1 MNKLREGIIYNSI
14 GKYSN
19 VLISLIV
26 QIILAR
32 MITPK
37 EFGII
42 AIVNVFL
49 VFFQLLSDF
58 GFGPAVIQQKDL
70 DDLEIN
76 HIYSFTV
83 YYSIVLALLLCFS
96 SKFITNFYN
105 LSELRTAIP
114 LMSIVLLLNSL
125 ISLPQ
130 SILLKQKNFKIV
142 NYAQIFGNLFNGLI
156 SVFFA
161 YLGYSFMSIIFGQ
174 ITRGIILLC
183 IYLYLTKMRFTFH
196 FSFKPISKIFGFAKN
211 QLIFNIINYFSRNL
225 DNILIGRYMSPTE
238 LGFYDKAYQ
247 LTLYPNSIFTGVI
260 TSAIQPV
267 FSEFEDNVSHIKNG
281 YLRVTNVLANL
292 SIPLTVFLFF
302 NSKDIILL
310 LYGEQWLNSEMVFK
324 ILCISVWIQML
335 QSCTGAFLQSANRTD
350 LLLLSGILSSILN
363 IIGII
368 FGIRLG
374 DIKWVAIMI
383 LISFSINF
391 IQTNFLMMNIAFNT
405 TIIEFFKNL
414 LKPVVLGLI
423 ILCIFIF
430 VPSFSFNPF
439 INLTINGTILLCG
452 MLIGLLVT
460 DQFRDLLS
468 ILK

>member
-1 MNKLREGIIYNSI
+1 M
-14 GKYSN
+14 
-19 VLISLIV
+19 
-26 QIILAR
+26 
-32 MITPK
+32 
-37 EFGII
+37 
-42 AIVNVFL
+42 
-49 VFFQLLSDF
+49 
-58 GFGPAVIQQKDL
+58 
-70 DDLEIN
+70 
-76 HIYSFTV
+76 
-83 YYSIVLALLLCFS
+83 
-96 SKFITNFYN
+96 
-105 LSELRTAIP
+105 
-114 LMSIVLLLNSL
+114 
-125 ISLPQ
+125 
-130 SILLKQKNFKIV
+130 
-142 NYAQIFGNLFNGLI
+142 
-156 SVFFA
+156 
-161 YLGYSFMSIIFGQ
+161 
-174 ITRGIILLC
+174 
-183 IYLYLTKMRFTFH
+183 
-196 FSFKPISKIFGFAKN
+196 
-211 QLIFNIINYFSRNL
+211 
-225 DNILIGRYMSPTE
+225 
-238 LGFYDKAYQ
+238 
-247 LTLYPNSIFTGVI
+247 
-260 TSAIQPV
+260 
-267 FSEFEDNVSHIKNG
+267 
-281 YLRVTNVLANL
+281 ANL

-430 VPSFSFNPF
+430 VPSFNFNPF

-460 DQFRDLLS
+460 DQFKDLLS

>member
-174 ITRGIILLC
+174 ITRGIILLY

-368 FGIRLG
+368 IGIRLG

-405 TIIEFFKNL
+405 TILEFFKNL